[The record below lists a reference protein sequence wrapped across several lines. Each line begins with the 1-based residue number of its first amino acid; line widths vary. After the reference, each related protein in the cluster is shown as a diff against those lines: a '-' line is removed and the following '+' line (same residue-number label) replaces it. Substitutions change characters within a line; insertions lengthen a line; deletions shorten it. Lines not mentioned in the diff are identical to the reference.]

1 MRPQKP
7 VGTLCNRVPNRKL
20 AALATAC
27 ESDDFVAAQREES

>member
-1 MRPQKP
+1 
-7 VGTLCNRVPNRKL
+7 VPNRKL